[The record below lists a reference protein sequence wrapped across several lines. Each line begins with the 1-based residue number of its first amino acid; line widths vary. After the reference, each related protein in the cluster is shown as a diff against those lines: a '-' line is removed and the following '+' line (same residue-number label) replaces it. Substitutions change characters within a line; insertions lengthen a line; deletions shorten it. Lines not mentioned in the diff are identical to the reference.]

1 MEVIIK
7 FFVLISLA
15 LALYVIVRN
24 FDVIKI
30 IMIYLKDLFL
40 RK

>member
-1 MEVIIK
+1 MELIIK
-7 FFVLISLA
+7 FFVLTSLV
-15 LALYVIVRN
+15 LALYVIIRN

-30 IMIYLKDLFL
+30 IIIYFKDLLL

>member
-1 MEVIIK
+1 MELIIK
-7 FFVLISLA
+7 FFVLIILT
-15 LALYVIVRN
+15 LALYVIIRN

-30 IMIYLKDLFL
+30 IMIYFKDLFL